1 MSLRVVDHGLQYT
14 DDHRVFF
21 VSPLRTPLCN
31 ARLYSEAEA
40 AMNRQ
45 LLLCLSRAG
54 TCMGTM
60 AFAGAL
66 PVLRAAWHM
75 DAATAGSIQ
84 SAFNLSNALALLVT
98 AWLSDSLGAKRVY
111 LTSMW
116 AGAVALMLFA
126 IFARSPHSALLLIV
140 LVGLTQGG
148 AYAPA
153 LLLIAD
159 LSPTAGRGRA
169 MGQILA
175 AASLGYLLSVF
186 LSMWAASAYG
196 AAAGFGIC
204 AVGALM
210 GAVFGQIGLIGVE
223 NRQHRSARAATS
235 ARIEWRRVFGPAS
248 LCLLIGYVAHCWELL
263 GSWAWTPTLLATA
276 LRPCGFGAM
285 TTSLIVACTIH
296 LSGMIATGVVGA
308 LSDRC
313 GRARVLICVGA
324 VGALCSMLIGWSE
337 QWGTRWVVALGAVGS
352 FFILADS
359 GVLSAAMTEEIPAA
373 YLGRVMGVR
382 SILGFGIGAFAP
394 MTFGATLDWTHQWG
408 WAYMPLAAGGLVAS
422 VAALAL
428 QKNGQSATVGA
439 GGSSTSIAR

>member
-1 MSLRVVDHGLQYT
+1 
-14 DDHRVFF
+14 
-21 VSPLRTPLCN
+21 
-31 ARLYSEAEA
+31 
-40 AMNRQ
+40 MNRQ

-66 PVLRAAWHM
+66 PVLRSAWHM

-84 SAFNLSNALALLVT
+84 TAFNLSNAFALLVT

-111 LTSMW
+111 LASTW
-116 AGAVALMLFA
+116 AGAAALMIFA
-126 IFARSPHSALLLIV
+126 IFARSPHTALPLIV

-159 LSPTAGRGRA
+159 LSPAAERGRR

-175 AASLGYLLSVF
+175 AASLGYLLSVS
-186 LSMWAASAYG
+186 LSMWAASTYG
-196 AAAGFGIC
+196 AAAGFAIC
-204 AVGALM
+204 ATGALA
-210 GAVFGQIGLIGVE
+210 GAVLGQIGLKGVE
-223 NRQHRSARAATS
+223 NRRYHHEPSVSSEPIRWRA
-235 ARIEWRRVFGPAS
+235 VFGPTS
-248 LCLLIGYVAHCWELL
+248 LCLLVGYVAHCWELL

-276 LRPCGFGAM
+276 LRPCNLGAM
-285 TTSLIVACTIH
+285 TTSLIVGGTIH

-308 LSDRC
+308 LSDRW

-324 VGALCSMLIGWSE
+324 MGALCSMLMGWSE
-337 QWGTRWVVALGAVGS
+337 QWGAGWVIALVAVGS

-359 GVLSAAMTEEIPAA
+359 GVLSAAMTDEVPAA

-382 SILGFGIGAFAP
+382 SILGFGVGAFAP
-394 MTFGATLDWTHQWG
+394 MTFGATLDWTHRWG
-408 WAYMPLAAGGLVAS
+408 WAYMPLAAGGIIAS
-422 VAALAL
+422 LAALAL
-428 QKNGQSATVGA
+428 RKSSQSIDAESNQSQ
-439 GGSSTSIAR
+439 SSIVDKREFERT